1 MEKILIIDRD
11 RTTQK
16 ALRLLF
22 RQEGYAVV
30 RSLDGKTA
38 LTLFR
43 NSRPALVIL
52 DLNLPRVRGRDVCRQ
67 IKKEVPS
74 LPVLV
79 LSAIADET
87 EKVLMLELGA
97 DDYVTKPFGA
107 RELLARVRS
116 LIRQRH
122 EQLAYAYIGFD
133 DVRADLRAGTVTR
146 AGQPVHLTRYELR
159 IIEYLL
165 RAGGRVV
172 PYEELLSKAFGDRRD
187 RVSHTVKAHISK
199 VRRKLAKDPQKPS
212 HFVTVHGVGCKFVP

>member
-122 EQLAYAYIGFD
+122 EQLAY
-133 DVRADLRAGTVTR
+133 GTS
-146 AGQPVHLTRYELR
+146 ALTTS
-159 IIEYLL
+159 
-165 RAGGRVV
+165 APTSVQG
-172 PYEELLSKAFGDRRD
+172 P
-187 RVSHTVKAHISK
+187 
-199 VRRKLAKDPQKPS
+199 
-212 HFVTVHGVGCKFVP
+212 